1 MQVYCF
7 LSGCVSIPSSSTV
20 LDGEDALQALG
31 GHTPLAVVSG
41 PADFVGAAGQLADHK
56 HKDDDVEEEDQAD
69 DEKLAE
75 VEGKSRLQEATAG
88 WQLVERKE
96 RA

>member
-7 LSGCVSIPSSSTV
+7 LWGCVSIPSTTTV

-56 HKDDDVEEEDQAD
+56 HKDDNVEEENQAN

-75 VEGKSRLQEATAG
+75 VEGKSKVEEAT
-88 WQLVERKE
+88 LERKC
-96 RA
+96 